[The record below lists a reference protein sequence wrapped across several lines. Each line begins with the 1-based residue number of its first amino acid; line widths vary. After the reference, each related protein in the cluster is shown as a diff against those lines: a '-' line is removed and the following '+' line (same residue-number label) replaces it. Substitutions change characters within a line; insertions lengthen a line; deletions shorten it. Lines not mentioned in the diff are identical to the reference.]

1 MKRGGG
7 DVERLPKIM
16 GTPGA
21 VQGAKL
27 QASYR
32 HLFAEEEVV
41 EIGFK
46 TPAEVFIFTDRRM
59 ILAQR
64 LGLMGRQ
71 GECHSFPYS
80 NIRRLSVENVGV
92 LKSKSEL
99 QVWVVNE
106 EVPLRRT
113 LKKKVSYAIHQLLSE
128 HIK

>member
-1 MKRGGG
+1 MGRAGGSVRTKEDSDSVLFFCMKGGGG

-27 QASYR
+27 QANYR

-64 LGLMGRQ
+64 LGLMGRL
-71 GECHSFPYS
+71 GECHSLRSRNF
-80 NIRRLSVENVGV
+80 L
-92 LKSKSEL
+92 
-99 QVWVVNE
+99 
-106 EVPLRRT
+106 LRRRGCRQWPC
-113 LKKKVSYAIHQLLSE
+113 YR
-128 HIK
+128 